1 MHLCKKEVIVLYILS
16 NVVERIKTQAKIK
29 KKSTTKMLE
38 NCDLSK
44 NTLFSMNTRGSWI
57 LANNLAVMADY
68 LDCSVDYLL
77 GRTDNPESHKIQ
89 EKNTIASNDEQLA
102 AVIDIYEKLDI
113 IGKARLLVAMDD
125 ILKGK
130 FDK

>member
-1 MHLCKKEVIVLYILS
+1 MYILS
-16 NVVERIKTQAKIK
+16 NVVERIKFQAKIK

-57 LANNLAVMADY
+57 LANNLAAMADY
-68 LDCSVDYLL
+68 LDVSVDYLL
-77 GRTDNPESHKIQ
+77 GRTDNPESHKAQ
-89 EKNTIASNDEQLA
+89 EGGMAVTPADEQLA
-102 AVIDIYEKLDI
+102 AVIDTYKKLDV
-113 IGKARLLVAMDD
+113 IGKARLLVVMDD

-130 FDK
+130 FE